1 MYRCEIWTIWK
12 GEWKRIELLNCGAWE
27 DSWES
32 LIKQGN
38 ETSQYERKSTSDN
51 CCLSW
56 GIYWGL
62 QVERTDAS
70 TGKVPNHGSSKQI
83 VCSSTSGGSSK
94 RLNALCTLGLP
105 IHVFHSPQQH
115 WRQRKG
121 HSWPWRRRMAQ
132 GCTGTTTY
140 QVDMERKE
148 QAYMT
153 ESWLLGCGNKREPAL
168 HEVPHSKTPGRE
180 VQW

>member
-1 MYRCEIWTIWK
+1 MVLEKILESPLHNKEITPVNLK
-12 GEWKRIELLNCGAWE
+12 ENQLLTPAVLAE
-27 DSWES
+27 A
-32 LIKQGN
+32 
-38 ETSQYERKSTSDN
+38 STE
-51 CCLSW
+51 
-56 GIYWGL
+56 GL
-62 QVERTDAS
+62 QEERTDAS
-70 TGKVPNHGSSKQI
+70 TAKVPNHGISKQI
-83 VCSSTSGGSSK
+83 VCSSTPGGSPEK
-94 RLNALCTLGLP
+94 LKALCSLGPP

-148 QAYMT
+148 QAYMA

-180 VQW
+180 VQ